1 VRFREQCLVSTRS
14 ATDSIARTEQLHGG
28 AAPEINRD
36 PGILLANPSERNE
49 LPGGMMTTNQLQPIG
64 TAQRLGYAAITDQ
77 VLQRV
82 RERAEEAFQC
92 GRYSLH
98 GQTHWQRVEATG
110 LDLARQTGADPA
122 VVRLFAVLHDCCRH
136 NDGRDPEHG
145 ARAAEF
151 LASLVGPE
159 LSIDPNRLCLLE
171 QALRYHADG
180 HTTDDPTIG
189 TCWDADRLDLGR
201 VGKRPDPELMS
212 TEPGKR
218 RAQLR

>member
-1 VRFREQCLVSTRS
+1 
-14 ATDSIARTEQLHGG
+14 
-28 AAPEINRD
+28 
-36 PGILLANPSERNE
+36 
-49 LPGGMMTTNQLQPIG
+49 MTTNHVQPIG
-64 TAQRLGYAAITDQ
+64 TARRLGFAAITDQ

-82 RERAEEAFQC
+82 REHAEEAFKC

-122 VVRLFAVLHDCCRH
+122 VVRLFSVLHDCCRR

-151 LASLVGPE
+151 LASLVGPV

-180 HTTDDPTIG
+180 HTSDDPTIG

-201 VGKRPDPELMS
+201 VGIRPQAKLLCTAVARTPAILKWASARGFSRQTIPWVRTAWDLS
-212 TEPGKR
+212 
-218 RAQLR
+218 LIHI